1 MACSSCYQ
9 IGLLKTKIMSKDF
22 NCPHCGSD
30 YSIDENESYHL
41 YDTDDIEELT
51 CGSCEKEFFVS
62 VHKSFSFEVKTDLD
76 DF

>member
-1 MACSSCYQ
+1 
-9 IGLLKTKIMSKDF
+9 MSKDF

-30 YSIDENESYHL
+30 YSIDENEKYHL

-51 CGSCEKEFFVS
+51 CGICEKEFFVS
-62 VHKSFSFEVKTDLD
+62 VRKSFSFEVKTDLD